1 MKETRGRHDRSK
13 KHNSNHTH
21 SVERHRDT
29 RAQLERHD
37 GRVLKKEMKKRDAPP
52 PPLTR
57 VAPTTQAEAVAHQ
70 SPPVPTA
77 RRRQENKSAP
87 PGVAIP
93 PPDSRRTWRH
103 RRQPQPPPRPTAD
116 RAGGHTTPTRSHTGA
131 QTGTV
136 SLASAGPAAAT
147 LAGERKKTPPSRCK
161 LSHPTQVV
169 GATPA
174 QVSRGPY
181 AFPVEHA
188 PQPHSTQDATRS
200 GVQLQPKAT
209 VATSAVLVARHVGA
223 DPPLPTAP
231 MASTRGPVNLFSHP
245 LRTPLDEH
253 WVGADQSTFGATM

>member
-116 RAGGHTTPTRSHTGA
+116 HPGGHTTPTRSHTGA

-136 SLASAGPAAAT
+136 SLASALPCRRY
-147 LAGERKKTPPSRCK
+147 AGGGEKKNS
-161 LSHPTQVV
+161 TQPLQ
-169 GATPA
+169 AESPDA
-174 QVSRGPY
+174 SRGC
-181 AFPVEHA
+181 HTGSG
-188 PQPHSTQDATRS
+188 QPR
-200 GVQLQPKAT
+200 
-209 VATSAVLVARHVGA
+209 
-223 DPPLPTAP
+223 
-231 MASTRGPVNLFSHP
+231 P
-245 LRTPLDEH
+245 LRLP
-253 WVGADQSTFGATM
+253 S